1 MPQPTKKYRVLFVD
15 DEPRVTNALKA
26 MFRRDYDVHL
36 ANSGDEA
43 LALLQHTPIDVLV
56 SDQRMPGMLGSELLA
71 KVSQHYPNTMRILLT
86 GFMDKKAIVDSI
98 NQGEVYRFVHKP
110 WRKEAMQQ
118 VLSEAAQASELPVDR
133 PPVNESTDTQPTD
146 SKSDPNTAETEL
158 DRALLMI
165 EQEQS
170 VRHQIRRFCAKNN
183 IRIYG
188 TQNAQQAL
196 AAATSR
202 QNIGVALIELS
213 NDTANAVQT
222 INLLRQARPELIAIA
237 LTEEYDANTAVD
249 LINQGQ
255 VFKYLAKPI
264 ETTGL
269 QSALQNA
276 FRRHLFLRTNTTST
290 NRYRVEKPVGLSAS
304 LQAWLGRFINT

>member
-1 MPQPTKKYRVLFVD
+1 MQEHAKKYRVLFVD

-26 MFRRDYDVHL
+26 MFRRDYEVYL

-43 LALLQHTPIDVLV
+43 LTLLAHTPIDVLV

-98 NQGEVYRFVHKP
+98 NQGEVYRFIHKP
-110 WRKEAMQQ
+110 WRKDAMQE
-118 VLSEAAQASELPVDR
+118 VLAEAAKASELPVEV
-133 PPVNESTDTQPTD
+133 PVTNGPVDAECVKASSDASTQSNNP
-146 SKSDPNTAETEL
+146 

-170 VRHQIRRFCAKNN
+170 VRHQIRRFCVKNK

-213 NDTANAVQT
+213 NDTAKAIQT

-255 VFKYLAKPI
+255 VFKYLAKPL

-276 FRRHLFLRTNTTST
+276 FRRHLFLRNNRLST

-304 LQAWLGRFINT
+304 LQAWLGRFIQP